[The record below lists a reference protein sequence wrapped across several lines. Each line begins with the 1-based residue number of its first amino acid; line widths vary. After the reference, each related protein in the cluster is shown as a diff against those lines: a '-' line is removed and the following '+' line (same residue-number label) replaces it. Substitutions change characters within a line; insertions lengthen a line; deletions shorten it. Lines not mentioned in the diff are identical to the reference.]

1 MADTS
6 IFASAFSAISQA
18 ASRASFEQRFN
29 VIQNGMI
36 GQINKEIDKIT
47 DDGTERRLAAIQ
59 KKRDELVEHLIK
71 AEDYRFGLETNKF
84 RLWESSLDATDA
96 ASAAESDG
104 DTSSFTADEAAN
116 LNEAKTFLV
125 EKIRNLRFLY
135 FPSEFSDS
143 TFVNLAR
150 QDANAL
156 EALTAEAGTVDAEG
170 TDPTTNDNRPLLDLM
185 NTVATRAANLS
196 ESIDTLVGGVNQLII
211 DGQTKMYG
219 LEADLAEISA
229 VELARKTEEIEAV
242 KAKYATLLNVIS
254 LSFEVNSTLGDMLVT
269 GTTPPPDRTSI
280 LNLFV

>member
-1 MADTS
+1 MADS
-6 IFASAFSAISQA
+6 FFASAFSAISQA

-47 DDGTERRLAAIQ
+47 DDGTERRLAEIQ
-59 KKRDELVEHLIK
+59 KKRDELVDYLIK

-84 RLWESSLDATDA
+84 RLWEVSLDATDA
-96 ASAAESDG
+96 VSAAEADG

-116 LNEAKTFLV
+116 LNEAKDFIV

-135 FPSEFSDS
+135 FPGEISDS
-143 TFVNLAR
+143 TLTNLAR
-150 QDANAL
+150 QDANSL
-156 EALTAEAGTVDAEG
+156 EALTAVAGTVDAEG
-170 TDPTTNDNRPLLDLM
+170 TDPTTNDNRPLIDLM

-211 DGQTKMYG
+211 DGQTEMYG

-242 KAKYATLLNVIS
+242 KAKYANLLNAIS
-254 LSFEVNSTLGDMLVT
+254 LSFEVNSTVGDMLVT
-269 GTTPPPDRTSI
+269 GTTPAPDRTSI